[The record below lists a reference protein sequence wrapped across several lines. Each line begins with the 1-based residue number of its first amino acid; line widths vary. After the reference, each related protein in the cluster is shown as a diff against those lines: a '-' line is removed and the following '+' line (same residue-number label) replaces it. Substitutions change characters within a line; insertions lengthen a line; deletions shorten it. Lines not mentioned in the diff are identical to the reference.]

1 MECSTGASC
10 RHELLSQHYEATG
23 PGLILSCEEV
33 ILVVFDLSMK
43 TGDKLTA
50 EHFPTKKLGRGEI
63 SLARKKYATL
73 DVLNDFVIKGKP
85 VAGATTSTVKSIRAI
100 GRKSDNAKVHELVR
114 TVCVIDKVESGEH
127 DSHASLR
134 ACEDQAAMSEPR
146 RHKVRSALAADL
158 ARLFGSVQDIAA
170 VFDSPLPNGPAPE
183 FPETP

>member
-100 GRKSDNAKVHELVR
+100 GRKSDNAKC
-114 TVCVIDKVESGEH
+114 T
-127 DSHASLR
+127 SLL
-134 ACEDQAAMSEPR
+134 EPY
-146 RHKVRSALAADL
+146 ALL
-158 ARLFGSVQDIAA
+158 TRLNRGSMT
-170 VFDSPLPNGPAPE
+170 L
-183 FPETP
+183 TPR